1 MALKKRI
8 GCCICGIVASLALS
22 TCSSQLTSDRSDG
35 FSASEAMFVS
45 TGLHNSID
53 VYPLDADGD
62 VRPGATIKG
71 VATGLDD
78 AKSIAV
84 DSSGKIYVLN
94 NEGGAGYTGTI
105 EVFAP
110 GSRGNIAPIVRIA
123 GADTGLRSVNDIAVD
138 SSGQIYVAI
147 EGNGVGDASPNISP
161 AILIYPSG
169 SNGNVRPSM
178 TIGGPDTRIQ
188 NPYGVAVDAKGNLF
202 VAEAFTL
209 DMGRILVFPA
219 GSKGNV
225 KPSVVVEGPNTGLY
239 APTAVALDRDDNL
252 CVANAKGR
260 DRRNLSN
267 GSSITIFKL
276 DRDGR
281 PASAPSPDGPAPAAK
296 ISGPK
301 TGLTNDSYT
310 SIPGIAVD
318 SRKNI
323 YVTLQGGRYNEI
335 NKVIVFAAGSNG
347 DVAPSAIISG
357 NNSRLPHPV
366 GFAIGPYDGR

>member
-1 MALKKRI
+1 
-8 GCCICGIVASLALS
+8 
-22 TCSSQLTSDRSDG
+22 
-35 FSASEAMFVS
+35 MFVS

-169 SNGNVRPSM
+169 SNGNVRPSETGQLPEFDETM
-178 TIGGPDTRIQ
+178 RLCVSARVSAPDEIRS
-188 NPYGVAVDAKGNLF
+188 YRAW
-202 VAEAFTL
+202 
-209 DMGRILVFPA
+209 RR
-219 GSKGNV
+219 SKG
-225 KPSVVVEGPNTGLY
+225 
-239 APTAVALDRDDNL
+239 
-252 CVANAKGR
+252 GR
-260 DRRNLSN
+260 
-267 GSSITIFKL
+267 
-276 DRDGR
+276 
-281 PASAPSPDGPAPAAK
+281 
-296 ISGPK
+296 
-301 TGLTNDSYT
+301 
-310 SIPGIAVD
+310 
-318 SRKNI
+318 
-323 YVTLQGGRYNEI
+323 
-335 NKVIVFAAGSNG
+335 
-347 DVAPSAIISG
+347 
-357 NNSRLPHPV
+357 
-366 GFAIGPYDGR
+366 